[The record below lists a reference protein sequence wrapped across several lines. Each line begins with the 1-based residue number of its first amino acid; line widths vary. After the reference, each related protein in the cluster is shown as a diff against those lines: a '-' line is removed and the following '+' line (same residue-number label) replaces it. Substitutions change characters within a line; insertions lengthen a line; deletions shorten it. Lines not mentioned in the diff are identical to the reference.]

1 MTWGVAIRH
10 RRCRAQR
17 DQVTGPTARG
27 EGSASDEPPGG
38 SGRSEAEPSPDP
50 QEGSASDEPPGGSGR
65 SEAEPSPDPQEGSAS
80 DEPPGGSGRS
90 EAEPSPDPQ
99 ARRRPKACPKGQ
111 NGTIVR

>member
-50 QEGSASDEPPGGSGR
+50 QAGSASDEPPGGSGR
-65 SEAEPSPDPQEGSAS
+65 SEADPSPDP
-80 DEPPGGSGRS
+80 
-90 EAEPSPDPQ
+90 
-99 ARRRPKACPKGQ
+99 Q
-111 NGTIVR
+111 NGTIVRRDTPSTPRYTATQVSTVPERAGMFERFTDRAR